1 MKLLF
6 ENWRKFLNEEN
17 IGRSEQYIKHA
28 ALNLGIAARE
38 GKKLISGEENAEL
51 KELTK
56 ALYYALV
63 RPWTHHT
70 DEELQSMAKNT
81 VWKWFECGYM
91 ENDEQYEEEC
101 L

>member
-38 GKKLISGEENAEL
+38 GKKLISGEEDAKL

-56 ALYYALV
+56 ALYYTLV

-70 DEELQSMAKNT
+70 NEELQSMAKNT
-81 VWKWFECGYM
+81 VWKWFQCGYM